1 MRVVLI
7 FIVLSLFG
15 ISCNN
20 SEKTDS
26 REVPKNQLKEKQVA
40 ASVPPAIMDKGK
52 DIYNKHCMACHQTDG
67 SGNPG
72 MYPPLS
78 ETRTVNGD
86 KQKLI
91 SILLNGQTGE
101 IEVKGEIYNGV
112 MVPHN
117 FLTDQQAADVLTY
130 IRNSF
135 GNNAGRITEEDI
147 AAVRSMK

>member
-1 MRVVLI
+1 MRFVLI
-7 FIVLSLFG
+7 SVVIVFTV
-15 ISCNN
+15 ISCSN
-20 SEKTDS
+20 SETSETGKA
-26 REVPKNQLKEKQVA
+26 PAIKQEDKMVT
-40 ASVPPAIMDKGK
+40 ASIPPAVLERGM
-52 DIYNKHCMACHQTDG
+52 DIYNKHCMACHQADG

-78 ETRTVNGD
+78 ETRTVNGE

-117 FLTDQQAADVLTY
+117 FLTDQQAADVLSY

-147 AAVRSMK
+147 ATVRAMK